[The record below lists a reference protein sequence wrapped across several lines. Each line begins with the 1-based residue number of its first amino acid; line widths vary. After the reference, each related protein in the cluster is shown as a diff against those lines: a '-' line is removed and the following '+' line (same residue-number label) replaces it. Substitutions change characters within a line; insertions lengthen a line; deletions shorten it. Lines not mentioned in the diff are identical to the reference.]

1 MHAHRW
7 LLRLGFGALGTAF
20 SSAPAQ
26 SPVAPPIRPL
36 GPVVSRTAVDL
47 PDVQAVRVLS
57 DGRVL
62 VNSASSHR
70 LLLFDA
76 ALATSRTVAAPPE
89 NTVLVAGRGDS
100 SLLIRAASTIDVIDA
115 AGAVVRSIAIQSRG
129 IGAGDF
135 VTPAMHVT
143 ADRQGRL
150 LHIPPPPVFLSFVPR
165 EFVGDTI
172 VGGPEI
178 VPLLRYD
185 PSTNRTD
192 TVASIQ
198 GPRRRQAI
206 TRWQNG
212 GRGVPVQDPFSLIG
226 DDWTVLANGTIA
238 VARLH
243 GYSIDWISPSGAAV
257 PGPAVAHSWAR
268 LSAASKQRL
277 IDSMR
282 VAQNAAH
289 ADSTFPSELARYD
302 SLSLVAKANPEALTN
317 SEGKKISLGPRPI
330 RLQFVA
336 PADLPDSMPPFAPA
350 GMLADS
356 DDNVWI
362 KNYSPARPGGGNVY
376 DVVNRRG
383 VLVDRVELPPET
395 SLLAFCPG
403 FVFLRTAARNGAS
416 VAKARIR

>member
-1 MHAHRW
+1 MRAHRRP
-7 LLRLGFGALGTAF
+7 LVAFGALGIAF
-20 SSAPAQ
+20 SSAGAQ
-26 SPVAPPIRPL
+26 RLPVPPIRPL
-36 GPVVSRTAVDL
+36 GAIVSRTTIDL

-70 LLLFDA
+70 LLLFDSS
-76 ALATSRTVAAPPE
+76 LATSRPVGAPPE

-100 SLLIRAASTIDVIDA
+100 SLLIRAASKIDVIDP
-115 AGAVVRSIAIQSRG
+115 AGNVVRSIAIQSRG
-129 IGAGDF
+129 IGAGDLLA
-135 VTPAMHVT
+135 PALHVT
-143 ADRQGRL
+143 GDRQGRL

-172 VGGPEI
+172 VASPEL

-192 TVASIQ
+192 TVASIR

-206 TRWQNG
+206 TRWENG
-212 GRGVPVQDPFSLIG
+212 GRGVSAQDPFSLIG
-226 DDWTVLANGTIA
+226 DDWTVLADGTIA

-243 GYSIDWISPSGAAV
+243 GYSVDWISPSGV
-257 PGPAVAHSWAR
+257 SVTGPAVAHVWATVSPAR
-268 LSAASKQRL
+268 KQRL

-289 ADSTFPSELARYD
+289 ADSAFPLELARYD

-317 SEGKKISLGPRPI
+317 SEGKQISLGPRPI

-362 KNYSPARPGGGNVY
+362 QNYSPARAGGGNVY
-376 DVVNRRG
+376 DVVNRNG
-383 VLVDRVELPPET
+383 VLVDRVELPPGT
-395 SLLAFCPG
+395 SLLAFNRG
-403 FVFLRTAARNGAS
+403 FVFLRTAAGNGVS